1 MTSSAVVIFVSAVFV
16 GVVFGDIE
24 TQALPGHGEFVK
36 RVRRETDKQ
45 NTAIT
50 GFSAAEKQNIVD
62 KHNEYRRI
70 PNAADMLLM
79 SWDNELEALAQGWA
93 AQCKFAHNPNRTI
106 ASSTSPIGENLSIK
120 APSYNEVSSVTS
132 WYNEVSDYTY
142 SSNTCSATCGHYTQV
157 IWASSY
163 KIGCGIKFCSTIE
176 GSTITNGYVVICN
189 YLPAGNFRG
198 EKPYKEGASCS
209 QCPADRQTCEN
220 KLCRESSGS
229 GGSGT
234 TPTST
239 TSSNTA
245 QSSSRETTTRG
256 TERSGATAWTI
267 TSDILVLSVVFGNL
281 M

>member
-1 MTSSAVVIFVSAVFV
+1 MTSSAVVIFVSAVFLC
-16 GVVFGDIE
+16 VVFGDIE

-36 RVRRETDKQ
+36 RVRRQTGKQ
-45 NTAIT
+45 NTTIT

-93 AQCKFAHNPNRTI
+93 AQCKFAHNPSRTI
-106 ASSTSPIGENLSIK
+106 ASSTSQIGENLSIRS
-120 APSYNEVSSVTS
+120 PSYNEVLSVTS

-142 SSNTCSATCGHYTQV
+142 SSHTCSGTCGHYTQV
-157 IWASSY
+157 IWASSH

-189 YLPAGNFRG
+189 YLPAGNYRG
-198 EKPYKEGASCS
+198 VKPYKAGASCS

-220 KLCRESSGS
+220 KLCSAGS
-229 GGSGT
+229 GGSGNTATTTARPNAATT
-234 TPTST
+234 TPKP
-239 TSSNTA
+239 A
-245 QSSSRETTTRG
+245 TTTK
-256 TERSGATAWTI
+256 SGATVWTI
-267 TSDILVLSVVFGNL
+267 TSPILVLTVVCGNL
-281 M
+281 LQTA

>member
-24 TQALPGHGEFVK
+24 TQALSGHGEFVK

-50 GFSAAEKQNIVD
+50 GFSEAEKQNIVD

-93 AQCKFAHNPNRTI
+93 AQCKFAHNPSRTI

-142 SSNTCSATCGHYTQV
+142 SSNTCSNVCGHYTQV
-157 IWASSY
+157 IWASSH

-176 GSTITNGYVVICN
+176 GTSITNGYVVICN
-189 YLPAGNFRG
+189 YLPSGNFRDV
-198 EKPYKEGASCS
+198 KPYKAGASCS

-220 KLCRESSGS
+220 KLCSAGS
-229 GGSGT
+229 GGSGNTATTTARPNAATT
-234 TPTST
+234 TPKP
-239 TSSNTA
+239 A
-245 QSSSRETTTRG
+245 TTT
-256 TERSGATAWTI
+256 TSGATVLTI
-267 TSDILVLSVVFGNL
+267 TSPIFFLVCGNL
-281 M
+281 LRTP